1 MFSLTARVDN
11 VLSMPGGRNN
21 KTGEVYEPYQ
31 QAQVT
36 YFTQTKVGER
46 KLMHSDINLP
56 RVWGEMKDLTGKTV
70 AFPVEITSV
79 NWDLNIK
86 IPEDANKPI
95 ISLDAPLAPQAG
107 ATNGSKKTAGASA

>member
-1 MFSLTARVDN
+1 MFSLQARVDN
-11 VLSMPGGRNN
+11 ILSMPGGRNI

-36 YFTQTKVGER
+36 YFSQTKVGEQ

-56 RVWGEMKDLTGKTV
+56 RVWGEMKELTGKTV
-70 AFPVEITSV
+70 VFPVEISSV

-86 IPEDANKPI
+86 IPEDAAKPKLV
-95 ISLDAPLAPQAG
+95 LDTPVSAKPG
-107 ATNGSKKTAGASA
+107 SGNGQQKVGASN